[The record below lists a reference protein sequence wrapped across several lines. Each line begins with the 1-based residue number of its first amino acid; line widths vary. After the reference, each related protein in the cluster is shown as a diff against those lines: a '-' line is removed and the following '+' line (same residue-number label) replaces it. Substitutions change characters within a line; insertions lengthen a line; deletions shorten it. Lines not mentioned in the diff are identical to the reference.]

1 MDKDTYSRIARHIWD
16 EEEGRSAASPKEPD
30 ASFLESCEKMVAA
43 HEELLELFSGD
54 ARLQYVCDAKAER
67 FSIQPTELK
76 VTVPVAF
83 FQEAPFSEDRLL
95 FHLYETL
102 ALYPDWRRDPELFLA
117 RPETFLPEAQE
128 LASCF
133 LARVQELGLGSDAAY
148 QPDIVLFHMQDEI
161 LSFLA
166 GCDRWQAMLT
176 VRLKAPRYREK
187 AASAEIAE
195 MLLWE
200 DTFPSRLHPEAL
212 APELMPSILQA
223 EWFGKDSLEE
233 PEIISVLDAPAMG
246 KERLSFVRKE
256 LCRMLLDGDGADERD
271 RFIRTF
277 LMSAWMELFE
287 EDIAREEL
295 SATVEEEAEGAQ
307 GRARKARRTPQM
319 AQSDRSAML
328 KTLKDQKEARSEAAK
343 RLIEGAADLAS
354 FGVTKENEEL
364 FSHYER
370 KTRAARL
377 RMRRFWQELIGKAAK
392 EKSVPV
398 TGMPTGK
405 LDIQA
410 TIAAWPALVE
420 AERAGS
426 YRNLAL
432 FRSSE
437 LKRCAD
443 ELPARLLVSFVVD
456 NSGSMRS
463 GKLEPAR
470 EALSVVLLSLED
482 FSRSLEALATQA
494 HERIEVSSEVWLFGT
509 HHRKVLSFED
519 TGRARRAHTVL
530 SLSRLSGTDGST
542 DDGSCLEEVARSIG
556 PAETRGIAQGRTV
569 HLVFEVTDGASSFP
583 GAARKA
589 VADLEAKGAEIHA
602 IEIGL
607 AGDEE
612 ARTVFGYVFGERG
625 TFLGERTDRLPEALL
640 AEVRRGV
647 AKAFLRSR
655 RS

>member
-1 MDKDTYSRIARHIWD
+1 MDKDAYSRIVRHIRD
-16 EEEGRSAASPKEPD
+16 EEAGEGAASPKGPD
-30 ASFLESCEKMVAA
+30 AAFVESCEKMVAA

-67 FSIQPTELK
+67 FSIQPSELT

-102 ALYPDWRRDPELFLA
+102 ALYPDWRQDPELYLA

-133 LARVQELGLGSDAAY
+133 LARVRELGLEDDAAY
-148 QPDIVLFHMQDEI
+148 QPGTVFFHMQDEVGT
-161 LSFLA
+161 FLA
-166 GCDRWQAMLT
+166 GCDRWQAMLA

-187 AASAEIAE
+187 AVSADIAE

-200 DTFPSRLHPEAL
+200 DTFPSSLHPKAL
-212 APELMPSILQA
+212 ASELVPSILQA
-223 EWFGKDSLEE
+223 EWFGKESLEE
-233 PEIISVLDAPAMG
+233 PGIVSALDAPAMG
-246 KERLSFVRKE
+246 EEHLSFVRE
-256 LCRMLLDGDGADERD
+256 GLCRMLLDGAGADERD
-271 RFIRTF
+271 RFTRTF
-277 LMSAWMELFE
+277 LMPVWMELFE
-287 EDIAREEL
+287 KDIAHQEL
-295 SATVEEEAEGAQ
+295 SATVEEEAEGWP
-307 GRARKARRTPQM
+307 GHARKARHSPQM
-319 AQSDRSAML
+319 EQSARDAML
-328 KTLKDQKEARSEAAK
+328 KTLKDQKQARSEAAR
-343 RLIEGAADLAS
+343 RLIEGAADLTS
-354 FGVTKENEEL
+354 FGVTKEDEEL

-370 KTRAARL
+370 RTRPARM

-392 EKSVPV
+392 EKSVPAAG
-398 TGMPTGK
+398 TLTGK

-420 AERAGS
+420 AERSGS

-437 LKRCAD
+437 LKRCTD
-443 ELPARLLVSFVVD
+443 ELPSRLLVSFVVD

-463 GKLEPAR
+463 GKLGPAR

-482 FSRSLEALATQA
+482 FGHYLEALATQA

-519 TGRARRAHTVL
+519 RGRARRAQMVL
-530 SLSRLSGTDGST
+530 SLAQLSGTDGST
-542 DDGSCLEEVARSIG
+542 DDGSCLEEVALSIA
-556 PAETRGIAQGRTV
+556 PAETRSIAQGRTV

-583 GAARKA
+583 GAAKKA
-589 VADLEAKGAEIHA
+589 VADLEAKGAEVHA

-612 ARTVFGYVFGERG
+612 ARTVFSYVFGERG
-625 TFLGERTDRLPEALL
+625 TFLGERTDRLPEAL
-640 AEVRRGV
+640 AEELRHGV
-647 AKAFLRSR
+647 TKAFLRSR